1 MRRFTHRSALA
12 AVLAFISLSGCSGDV
27 LTGSPDAGALLA
39 TAGSS
44 ARVGKPFAGNC
55 DLVGAITAF
64 TTTGFVQDVT
74 GVCHFTH
81 LGKTTVSF
89 TETVVFAT
97 LAYHSEAVY
106 IAANGDELHMSI
118 SGIATPTATGVT
130 LAGTATTTGGT
141 GRFSNASGEA
151 SHAGV
156 GTSTGPL
163 TGTATYHFD
172 GRLSY

>member
-1 MRRFTHRSALA
+1 
-12 AVLAFISLSGCSGDV
+12 
-27 LTGSPDAGALLA
+27 LLA

-106 IAANGDELHMSI
+106 IAANGDELQMSI
-118 SGIATPTATGVT
+118 SGIATPTATAPGVCRMRAAKRRT
-130 LAGTATTTGGT
+130 PASARAR
-141 GRFSNASGEA
+141 GR
-151 SHAGV
+151 
-156 GTSTGPL
+156 
-163 TGTATYHFD
+163 
-172 GRLSY
+172 